1 MGQSAAAA
9 VGIMREDMSDRL
21 PLHEVHERLGARFA
35 EDDGLLVPGSYGDPA
50 AEHEAVRERAGLIDR
65 SERGKIEVTGKDRA
79 TFIHGLVSN
88 EVKGLAPGQGNE
100 SALLDVHGK
109 ITALLSVHCLADRLL
124 LETDRQLREPLLAG
138 IDRYLFSERAELEDV
153 TAASGILTV
162 AGAAARKIVEQATGA
177 PVPDLARRQHVLVP
191 GATAGTG
198 ADLRV
203 VRTDETGEE
212 GYDLWAAPEDLGRLW
227 ERLREAGGRPVGREA
242 WNVLRV
248 EAGVVRYGVDVDA
261 STLLLEAPLADA
273 FSLNKGCYLGQE
285 VIARIT
291 YRGHVNRKITG
302 LRFADRRVPTAGAP
316 IHVEGKEVGRI
327 TSAVLSPALGVALA
341 LGFLRR
347 EHQAP
352 GTRVEVSAGGEL
364 LAAEVNALPFYS
376 RTPAA

>member
-1 MGQSAAAA
+1 MPDS
-9 VGIMREDMSDRL
+9 L
-21 PLHEVHERLGARFA
+21 PLHDVHERLGARFTD
-35 EDDGLLVPGSYGDPA
+35 EDGLLVPRDYGDVA

-88 EVKGLAPGQGNE
+88 DVKGLAPGQGNE

-109 ITALLSVHCLADRLL
+109 LTALLVVHCLADRLV
-124 LETDRQLREPLLAG
+124 LETDRQLTEPLLTA

-153 TAASGILTV
+153 TAARGILTV
-162 AGAAARKIVEQATGA
+162 AGPDARKTVEQVVGA
-177 PVPDLARRQHVLVP
+177 ALPDLAGWQHVVARVA
-191 GATAGTG
+191 GAGKE
-198 ADLRV
+198 LRI
-203 VRTDETGEE
+203 VRTEETGEQ
-212 GYDLWAAPEDLGRLW
+212 GYDLWVPAEDLGPVW
-227 ERLREAGGRPVGREA
+227 ERLLEVGARPVGREA

-261 STLLLEAPLADA
+261 STLLLEAHLPDA
-273 FSLNKGCYLGQE
+273 YSLNKGCYLGQE

-302 LRFADRRVPTAGAP
+302 FRFGGSRVPVAGAP
-316 IHVEGKEVGRI
+316 VRVDGKEVGRI

-347 EHQAP
+347 EHQEP
-352 GTRVEVSAGGEL
+352 GTRVEVSGGDPSSVAPL
-364 LAAEVNALPFYS
+364 SAEVVALPFYR